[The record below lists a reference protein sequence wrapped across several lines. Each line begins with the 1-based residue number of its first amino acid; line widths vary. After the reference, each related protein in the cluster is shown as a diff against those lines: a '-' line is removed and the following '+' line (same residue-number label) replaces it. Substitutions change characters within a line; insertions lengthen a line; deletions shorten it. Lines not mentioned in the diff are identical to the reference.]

1 MSRPCLLLAHGWG
14 CDATIWDR
22 LRPALDG
29 FETLAIERGY
39 LGARPH
45 WPPVP
50 AGAIAVGHS
59 AGLLDLLA
67 GLPPGC
73 AGVVAINGFA
83 RFAEADD
90 FPAGTPRRVLD
101 RMACRL
107 AEDPD
112 GTVRAFRGRCGLPPP
127 VGPIRRDRLCDGLQ
141 DLSVQDHRA
150 SLCGVRLLALASEA
164 DPVATPAMT
173 RACFDGAD
181 IAWHPGG
188 SHVLPLAEPD
198 WCAAQLRRFAA

>member
-22 LRPALDG
+22 LRTALDG

-45 WPPVP
+45 RPVVP

-73 AGVVAINGFA
+73 AGVVAINGFT
-83 RFAEADD
+83 RFAEAAD

-101 RMACRL
+101 RMVRRL

-112 GTVRAFRGRCGLPPP
+112 GTVQAFRDRCGLPQPT
-127 VGPIRRDRLCDGLQ
+127 GPIQRDRLCEGLQ
-141 DLSVQDHRA
+141 GLAVQDRVA
-150 SLCGVRLLALASEA
+150 EFRGVRLLALASEA

-173 RACFDGAD
+173 RACFAEAD

-198 WCAAQLRRFAA
+198 WCAGQLRRFAA